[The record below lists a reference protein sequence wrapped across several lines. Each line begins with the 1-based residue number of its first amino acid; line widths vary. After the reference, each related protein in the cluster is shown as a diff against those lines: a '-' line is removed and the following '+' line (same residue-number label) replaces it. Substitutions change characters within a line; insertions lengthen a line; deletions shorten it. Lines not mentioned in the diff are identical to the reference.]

1 MNIYDSIIIDE
12 VNKKDRLPKLNL
24 DEKVIVSPIT
34 EIMSLYSG
42 KIQQGCNKPIGFL
55 WKINVDVLKYNPEK
69 EGFRKIKQPYSILTS
84 SIRLVSELVEL
95 ARNNDNSLT
104 GLVFSIE
111 KIEKNNKTDFKILK
125 LSDSYKKYISE
136 NK

>member
-1 MNIYDSIIIDE
+1 MSIYNSIIIDE
-12 VNKKDRLPKLNL
+12 VNKKDRLPKL
-24 DEKVIVSPIT
+24 DIDKVVIVSPIT

-42 KIQQGCNKPIGFL
+42 KIQQGCNKPIGFF
-55 WKINVDVLKYNPEK
+55 WKINVDIIKYNPKK

-84 SIRLVSELVEL
+84 SIKLVSELVKL
-95 ARNNDNSLT
+95 ARNNNNSLT

-111 KIEKNNKTDFKILK
+111 KTEKNNKTDFKIVK
-125 LSDSYKKYISE
+125 LSDSYKEYISE